1 MEILSSTSSAA
12 DTPRQIALPAEPTLD
27 VRRAAGARGD
37 ADEVRQAVAMMGALG
52 SVAELPLSS
61 LLRHQDLRLRTAATE
76 WLGRIGTE
84 ASLPALSTAAP
95 EP

>member
-1 MEILSSTSSAA
+1 
-12 DTPRQIALPAEPTLD
+12 
-27 VRRAAGARGD
+27 
-37 ADEVRQAVAMMGALG
+37 MMGALG